1 MPITFNFLIQKWK
14 YEFYSSKIEIYNG
27 KEYMPIIMADTE
39 EKFIEDLK
47 KYGYFEE
54 WCNKISKTTLKE
66 PNKTGQLTMEDY
78 LWTK

>member
-1 MPITFNFLIQKWK
+1 MPITFNWLMQKWE
-14 YEFYSSKIEIYNG
+14 YEFFSSKIEIYNG
-27 KEYMPIIMADTE
+27 KEYMPIIFAHTE

-66 PNKTGQLTMEDY
+66 PNKTGQLAMEDY